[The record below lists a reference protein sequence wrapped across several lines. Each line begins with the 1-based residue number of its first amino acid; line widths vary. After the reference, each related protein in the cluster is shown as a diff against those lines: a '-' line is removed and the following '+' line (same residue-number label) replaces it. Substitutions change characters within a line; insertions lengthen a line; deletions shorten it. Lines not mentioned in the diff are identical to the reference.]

1 MSSEGDTAAIL
12 PEVPEI
18 SREEVRRRLH
28 DPALTIVDVLPASS
42 YVEGHIPSAVG
53 LPLELLAS
61 HARELLPDRNAEI
74 VVYCGNSECSRSLHA
89 SQQMHELG
97 YSNVRMYR
105 GGIADWMDSG
115 EPTESVSEA
124 PPEPDSAAADSSTPV
139 LEGPPLTVSPSGEV
153 GRVPA
158 RLSQMRRWDRSVLS
172 LIHRRSALQ
181 LFLIWIGMILLSGV
195 GYWLVALVSKY
206 GLAEA
211 GKPVGTDLNG
221 FGTALYF
228 SFVTATSI
236 GYGDILPVGFAR
248 VVAVTEAI
256 SALLIFG
263 AVVAKFVSHRQDEL
277 VSEIHRIT
285 FEERLDRVQTNLH
298 MVISDMLAITAMCEV
313 QKPPSRIA
321 TRLESAVRIFNGE
334 IRAIHDLLYQRQL
347 VVEERVLAAI
357 LANLYSALNVLSELL
372 QSLPPGFV
380 RSQLLTIVLDELTSL
395 AGEIC
400 ASCVPHE
407 YTPRL
412 VFWMDRIEAIVQ
424 RIK

>member
-1 MSSEGDTAAIL
+1 VSSEGNTAAVF
-12 PEVPEI
+12 PGTSPQMPEI
-18 SREEVRRRLH
+18 SGEELRRRLR

-42 YVEGHIPSAVG
+42 YVEWHIPGAIS
-53 LPLELLAS
+53 LPLELVAS
-61 HARELLPDRNAEI
+61 HARELLPNRDAEI
-74 VVYCGNSECSRSLHA
+74 VVYCGNPQCERSAHA
-89 SQQMHELG
+89 LEQLNELG
-97 YSNVRMYR
+97 YSNVRYYR
-105 GGIADWMDSG
+105 GGLSDWMESEG
-115 EPTESVSEA
+115 PTESVGEEA
-124 PPEPDSAAADSSTPV
+124 SEPDSSATI
-139 LEGPPLTVSPSGEV
+139 LEGPPLTVSPSGEI

-158 RLSQMRRWDRSVLS
+158 RSSQMRRWDRSVLS

-181 LFLIWIGMILLSGV
+181 LFLIWIAMILLSGV
-195 GYWLVALVSKY
+195 GYWLVALVSNY
-206 GLAEA
+206 GLAES
-211 GKPVGTDLNG
+211 GTPVGTDLKG

-236 GYGDILPVGFAR
+236 GYGDILPVGIAR
-248 VVAVTEAI
+248 VVAVAEAI

-298 MVISDMLAITAMCEV
+298 MVISDLLTITAMCEA
-313 QKPPSRIA
+313 QKPPNKIA
-321 TRLESAVRIFNGE
+321 IRLESAVRIFNGE
-334 IRAIHDLLYQRQL
+334 MRAIHDLLYQRQL
-347 VVEERVLAAI
+347 VVEERVLAGI

-372 QSLPPGFV
+372 QSLPPTFV
-380 RSQLLTIVLDELTSL
+380 RSQLLTIVLDELTRL

-400 ASCVPHE
+400 GACVPHE

-412 VFWMDRIEAIVQ
+412 VFWMDRIQATAQ